1 MKGYIDQKK
10 LSALKQGKRALHN
23 LAINKE
29 LKVVAFKVSPSEP
42 TDEQLAKIN
51 QFTRRE
57 FKADELYVGQLRLSN
72 NCIDRDNERFSEEVL
87 QRFVSTTLRKTM
99 LFDHEHRVKDCAI
112 GKFFDVQLEVVPLQ
126 QAIAEVGEELV
137 LPEGKAD
144 VWFHSPWFYI
154 PVAGIDPKDIVKIDA
169 GIYDFGSI
177 GFRAESLVPVMNEA
191 GDVLYWEYR
200 GAGRDTEMTEGSLV
214 YLGAQYGMA
223 VKSPDKEDTPGST
236 GDAHRNT
243 VASEENTV
251 ASGELSVTHHS
262 PLTTTK
268 DDVNTK
274 GGNKM
279 EKFLKILQRIFPGK
293 VFTTEDNIA
302 DELKAALDAHAQG
315 VADVKVAEAVKP
327 LNEKITELT
336 PLAADGKAYR
346 YGLAT
351 QYVTL
356 KAKMGEVAETPEAQ
370 EKVKTVAG
378 SYPIDFLKSEVDVL
392 QKRVEE
398 KFPTEPQTIG
408 DDRQDKSGDGAGAKD
423 WKKNN
428 PLTPVKEGK

>member
-1 MKGYIDQKK
+1 
-10 LSALKQGKRALHN
+10 
-23 LAINKE
+23 
-29 LKVVAFKVSPSEP
+29 
-42 TDEQLAKIN
+42 
-51 QFTRRE
+51 
-57 FKADELYVGQLRLSN
+57 
-72 NCIDRDNERFSEEVL
+72 
-87 QRFVSTTLRKTM
+87 
-99 LFDHEHRVKDCAI
+99 
-112 GKFFDVQLEVVPLQ
+112 
-126 QAIAEVGEELV
+126 
-137 LPEGKAD
+137 
-144 VWFHSPWFYI
+144 
-154 PVAGIDPKDIVKIDA
+154 
-169 GIYDFGSI
+169 
-177 GFRAESLVPVMNEA
+177 
-191 GDVLYWEYR
+191 
-200 GAGRDTEMTEGSLV
+200 
-214 YLGAQYGMA
+214 
-223 VKSPDKEDTPGST
+223 
-236 GDAHRNT
+236 
-243 VASEENTV
+243 
-251 ASGELSVTHHS
+251 
-262 PLTTTK
+262 
-268 DDVNTK
+268 
-274 GGNKM
+274 M